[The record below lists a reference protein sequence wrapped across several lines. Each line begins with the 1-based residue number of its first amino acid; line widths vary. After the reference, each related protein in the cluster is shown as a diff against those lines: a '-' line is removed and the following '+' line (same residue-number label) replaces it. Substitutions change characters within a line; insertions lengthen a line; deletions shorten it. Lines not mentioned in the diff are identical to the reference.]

1 MKEALYY
8 SPIDKEKKLTQC
20 NLCPHN
26 CKIKTGKT
34 GICGI
39 RKNNEGKLYSLTY
52 GGFSSVN
59 LDPIEK
65 KPLYHFHPGSRI
77 LSVGTIGCN
86 FKCSNCQNWEIS
98 QAEYQENVLRELSP
112 EQALEMAKRYG
123 SIGIAYTYN
132 EPLINYEWVFETAQ
146 LFRKEKM
153 KNVLVTNGYINEQ
166 PWVNLLPFIDAANI
180 DVKAFKND
188 FYKSICKGE
197 IGPVLRSVE
206 IMFKKGKHM
215 EVTYLVIPG
224 KNDSEHEIMDFVE
237 WLSSLSP
244 EIPVHFSRYFP
255 RYKMEEKSTPV
266 ETLEKVKNIALKRMK
281 YVYIGN
287 V

>member
-1 MKEALYY
+1 MKESLYY
-8 SPIDKEKKLTQC
+8 SFFDKGKKLVQC

-26 CKIKTGKT
+26 CKIMPDKAGV
-34 GICGI
+34 CHI
-39 RKNNEGKLYSLTY
+39 RKNIEGKLYSLTY

-65 KPLYHFHPGSRI
+65 KPLYHFYPGSQI

-98 QAEYQENVLRELSP
+98 QAEYQEDTLRELSP
-112 EQALEMAKRYG
+112 EQALELAKRYD

-132 EPLINYEWVFETAQ
+132 EPLINYEWVIETAK
-146 LFRKEKM
+146 LFKKENM
-153 KNVLVTNGYINEQ
+153 KNVLVTNGFVNEQ
-166 PWVNLLPFIDAANI
+166 PWENLLPFIDAANI

-188 FYKSICKGE
+188 FYKSVCQGE

-206 IMFKKGKHM
+206 IMFKRGKHL

-224 KNDSEHEIMDFVE
+224 KNDSEHEIIDFVD

-255 RYKMEEKSTPV
+255 RYKMEEKTTPV
-266 ETLEKVKNIALKRMK
+266 ETLEMAKKIALKRMK
-281 YVYIGN
+281 YVYVGN
-287 V
+287 I